1 MISSFQGMYTIEG
14 DQRKMVLNY
23 LSDRLLRI
31 NFQFRDEQCSGEVDI
46 DYDLVSGKMKETKT
60 IVQKFREERDLSV
73 LADEEFKNFLR
84 KNKPKILESVAEK
97 ERIKLDRALGDL
109 DPPSGF
115 LNKLRRILG
124 Y

>member
-1 MISSFQGMYTIEG
+1 MYTIEG